1 MVRGWRTSRNTQVF
15 LFVALF
21 VTPVLLAVSRQSVAF
36 QGGARQTKIIGRERL
51 VSVEQLPQLEGPLCP
66 EDAGSDLMASL
77 QPALPLISSMPKQQ
91 GAAGSVN
98 AIPPARQ
105 SEALKAEIAKRRP
118 TSTVRD
124 PRNVFSGIFI
134 DTFRNEVVMSEEN
147 NFSVLVYDRTEN
159 TPPRAALSEPKRM
172 IGGEQTYLEYGCGVY
187 VDPATGEIYIIN
199 NDTLTWMPV
208 FDRNAKG
215 NVSPNR
221 KLATPYST
229 FAIVGDE
236 ENQELLMT
244 IQEDNAVVTFKKTAK
259 GQDPPVRLLQGPS
272 TQMADPHG
280 LALDTKTGLIFVTNW
295 GINYERR
302 IGEANGR
309 GRDNR
314 KPNWPSQNGRD
325 INGSGKVQLP
335 SITVYRKDDKGDV
348 APIRTI
354 QGPKTLLDWPTSIAL
369 HPDRNEIFVANDTG
383 DSITVYREDA
393 NGDAAPVRVI
403 KGPKSLVKNP
413 TAVAVDVKNK
423 ELWVA
428 NLGNHSATVFPIDAA
443 GDPTPKRVI
452 RSGPIDAGAPK
463 LTNPHTIAYDTKR
476 EEILVSN

>member
-1 MVRGWRTSRNTQVF
+1 VF
-15 LFVALF
+15 LLVALF
-21 VTPVLLAVSRQSVAF
+21 VIPMLLAVSRQSVAF
-36 QGGARQTKIIGRERL
+36 QRGTSQTKIIGRERL

-66 EDAGSDLMASL
+66 EDAGPDLMASL
-77 QPALPLISSMPKQQ
+77 QPPPSLISSTPKQQ
-91 GAAGSVN
+91 GAAESVN
-98 AIPPARQ
+98 AIPPARP
-105 SEALKAEIAKRRP
+105 SDALKAAIAKRRP
-118 TSTVRD
+118 TATVRD

-134 DTFRNEVVMSEEN
+134 DTSRNEVVMSEEN

-199 NDTLTWMPV
+199 NDTLTCMPV
-208 FDRNAKG
+208 LYRNAKG

-280 LALDTKTGLIFVTNW
+280 LALDTKSGLIFVTNW

-302 IGEANGR
+302 IGEATGR
-309 GRDNR
+309 GRGNR

-354 QGPKTLLDWPTSIAL
+354 QGPKALLDWPTSIAV

-393 NGDAAPVRVI
+393 NGDAAPIRVI

-413 TAVAVDVKNK
+413 TAVAVDVKNN

-428 NLGNHSATVFPIDAA
+428 NLGNHSATVFPMDAA
-443 GDPTPKRVI
+443 GDPTPNRVI

-463 LTNPHTIAYDTKR
+463 LTNPHAIAYDTKR